1 MSAGSLPAL
10 RDGHTWATGLQP
22 IIDYLKQ
29 CFPGREL
36 DAMLSDIERARGT
49 ALAALV
55 QLRGQE
61 LVDLSL
67 YVSHHNFATRT
78 RPLLAS
84 LLGWPVRYY
93 LPLRAR
99 AAACDRTQHLGLTG
113 IDAAPEQQQQQEE
126 EQARGR
132 SSSSCVQPLPGSGP
146 ASQTAAAALLKD
158 TAPNIR
164 LAALCDELLGALTR
178 QLGQKRYLL
187 SSETYATVDCVAV
200 GYLALLLLP
209 DMPQCFARDAM
220 RRHPRVGAY
229 VNDLRAKFLGGDS
242 DSLPWGSP
250 ERGDLPWLGGVLLDA
265 VTDALPWSGRANGA
279 AESTDDDDD
288 DDDPTK
294 SRAKQQQRAERWK
307 SVGFVAGGVLSLVGY
322 AVWSG
327 VMAFPGMHGE
337 DVQLEGES
345 ERAEDVGK
353 EAEEHK

>member
-1 MSAGSLPAL
+1 
-10 RDGHTWATGLQP
+10 
-22 IIDYLKQ
+22 
-29 CFPGREL
+29 
-36 DAMLSDIERARGT
+36 MLSDVERACGT

-55 QLRGQE
+55 QARGQE

-67 YVSHHNFATRT
+67 YVSHRNFSMRT

-99 AAACDRTQHLGLTG
+99 AVACDRTRHLGLAG
-113 IDAAPEQQQQQEE
+113 VDAAPEQQQQQEE
-126 EQARGR
+126 KVRGR
-132 SSSSCVQPLPGSGP
+132 NNSSSSSSSTQPLSGGGP
-146 ASQTAAAALLKD
+146 VSQTAAATLLKD
-158 TAPNIR
+158 SAPNIR

-187 SSETYATVDCVAV
+187 SGETYATVDCVAV

-209 DMPQCFARDAM
+209 DMPRCFARDAM

-242 DSLPWGSP
+242 GSLPWGSP

-279 AESTDDDDD
+279 AEPTDDDDD
-288 DDDPTK
+288 DDPAK
-294 SRAKQQQRAERWK
+294 SRAEQQQRAERWK

-337 DVQLEGES
+337 DVQLEGEN
-345 ERAEDVGK
+345 ERAEDVGE
-353 EAEEHK
+353 EADLSGEEQK